1 MDLALN
7 NLQKLICHN
16 NQPTNHYKF
25 ILPVDQ
31 LVFQMDLCFCP
42 NPSEE
47 PGDILVKWI
56 HNEVNLL
63 IFLV

>member
-42 NPSEE
+42 NPSEK
-47 PGDILVKWI
+47 PGEILVK
-56 HNEVNLL
+56 
-63 IFLV
+63 